1 MAAYHSGTALL
12 RRMGPRLSVGMS
24 SEAAPI
30 AMSGLLKAVA
40 QEAVPVRDHN
50 PVSQQHAYIRQACH
64 AINLQFQDITRVAGE
79 TLQGLVRVNVQLA
92 QDDNIEQVRVKFRG
106 SIHTSI
112 TVSNGNNSSI
122 HSVPIKSDGQLFH
135 QKTPLWTQGSD
146 AYPEPGSDGILSIPF
161 QFTLAA
167 NLPPSFHC
175 QDGDHATI
183 GYSLEIVGDRPG
195 RFRFNRRIRRAI
207 SVVPA
212 ATPAQLLTKELLLQS
227 WSGPYKTY
235 AHEEKL
241 RRGIWGDYSH
251 VRARVTIP
259 DLPSF
264 PMSTQFPFSVYIET
278 DTKPMKR
285 EDCPDG
291 PVDKNQ
297 KPLFPAPPT
306 LSSEV
311 KFNLYRWS
319 QLRVRSASRVEQVH
333 NTYKVLKSVGD
344 ATCVAAV
351 VHTESPPEWIPAPG
365 SKDKG
370 FWRRSIK
377 FESSA
382 SMNYAP
388 TFQGETLEWKYQLR
402 FIVPFSGIGN
412 DLKIF
417 IPIQLDPSTPCPPLP
432 ASSSAGALSYADV
445 LPPGPPPLL
454 DDLPPAYWAGDHHG
468 WDGDEKT

>member
-1 MAAYHSGTALL
+1 MAPPSEDGALT
-12 RRMGPRLSVGMS
+12 
-24 SEAAPI
+24 
-30 AMSGLLKAVA
+30 
-40 QEAVPVRDHN
+40 
-50 PVSQQHAYIRQACH
+50 
-64 AINLQFQDITRVAGE
+64 LQFQDITRVAGE

-112 TVSNGNNSSI
+112 TVSNGQSSTTYRQTI
-122 HSVPIKSDGQLFH
+122 VSIPYQSDGQLFH
-135 QKTPLWTQGSD
+135 QKTPLWTQGS
-146 AYPEPGSDGILSIPF
+146 AYPEPGSHMLSLPF
-161 QFTLAA
+161 EFTLP
-167 NLPPSFHC
+167 NSLPPSFHC
-175 QDGDHATI
+175 ASSNRHATI

-195 RFRFNRRIRRAI
+195 LFRFNRRIRRAI
-207 SVVPA
+207 SIVPA

-235 AHEEKL
+235 AREEKL

-264 PMSTQFPFSVYIET
+264 PMSTRFPFSVYIET

-319 QLRVRSASRVEQVH
+319 QLRVRSRVRQVD

-365 SKDKG
+365 SKDEKGKG

-388 TFQGETLEWKYQLR
+388 TFQGETLEWKYQLS

-417 IPIQLDPSTPCPPLP
+417 IPIQLDPSV
-432 ASSSAGALSYADV
+432 AGSSSAGASSYADV
-445 LPPGPPPLL
+445 LPPGPPPML